1 MSTGRPEKPVEMS
14 DSYARWRASRLG
26 RITDA
31 LEQRLLFDLLGPIAG
46 KSLLDVGC
54 SDGTIASELAR
65 RDAVVT
71 GLDSDPV
78 AIAAAWRRAGVEGV
92 QLWLVEGKAESL
104 PFSDATFD
112 AVLAVATLCF
122 VPDAERA
129 LSEMA
134 RVLKPGGRLVIG
146 ELGRWSLWAV
156 YRRFRGW
163 FGHPTWRA
171 ARFRSETELRRLLEV
186 GGFDVVETRGA
197 IFYPPCGVAA
207 RLLAAVDSWLGRR
220 MSLGAAFIALAAA
233 KPAETPD
240 AARRQKEREIDTPPT
255 DHHKNGGAS
264 TISGPESPLREARR
278 QKGLSFY
285 DRWILPPL
293 LDRVMRQ
300 EQLEKYRRE
309 AVAPATGRV
318 LEMGIGSGLNFPF
331 YREQVEV
338 VIGLDPSARL
348 LGMARRRAAAACVR
362 AEFIQGSA
370 TAIPFGDSTIDTIVM
385 TWTLCSIPDPSLALH
400 EMRRVLKADGRL
412 LFIEHGLCPAKS
424 VERWQH
430 RLTPIWRHVSG
441 GCCLDRRM
449 DDLIRSAGFELT
461 ELKNEYAEGPRIF
474 TYMYQGCARPSL

>member
-1 MSTGRPEKPVEMS
+1 MS

-54 SDGTIASELAR
+54 SDGAIASELAR

-207 RLLAAVDSWLGRR
+207 RLLAAEQLALLGGEARFDVLR
-220 MSLGAAFIALAAA
+220 ERHLASAGLADAAA
-233 KPAETPD
+233 ETLGEEPLKHAGD
-240 AARRQKEREIDTPPT
+240 EEGFGAHVDQTADRARGVVRVQGREHEVAREGGLRAARWC
-255 DHHKNGGAS
+255 
-264 TISGPESPLREARR
+264 PLR
-278 QKGLSFY
+278 
-285 DRWILPPL
+285 
-293 LDRVMRQ
+293 
-300 EQLEKYRRE
+300 
-309 AVAPATGRV
+309 
-318 LEMGIGSGLNFPF
+318 
-331 YREQVEV
+331 
-338 VIGLDPSARL
+338 
-348 LGMARRRAAAACVR
+348 
-362 AEFIQGSA
+362 
-370 TAIPFGDSTIDTIVM
+370 
-385 TWTLCSIPDPSLALH
+385 
-400 EMRRVLKADGRL
+400 
-412 LFIEHGLCPAKS
+412 
-424 VERWQH
+424 
-430 RLTPIWRHVSG
+430 
-441 GCCLDRRM
+441 
-449 DDLIRSAGFELT
+449 
-461 ELKNEYAEGPRIF
+461 
-474 TYMYQGCARPSL
+474 